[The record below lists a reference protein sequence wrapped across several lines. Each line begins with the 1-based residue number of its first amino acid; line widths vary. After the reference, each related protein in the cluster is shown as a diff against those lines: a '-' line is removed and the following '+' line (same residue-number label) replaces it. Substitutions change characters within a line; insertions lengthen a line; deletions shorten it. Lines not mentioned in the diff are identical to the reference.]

1 MSGKN
6 INKEAYYGSNSF
18 HNDFRHDFHKPF
30 SPFSGKAQWLH
41 LVQELPMSGPPGPL
55 PAGCSTNTTTTATT
69 TITTGQARQWY
80 ARPHPGGHP
89 QLVQVEATDRKSIMW
104 HTLTVRAASP
114 MLATL
119 TMFQAVAMF
128 VEGGIRVME
137 TQMRNKAW
145 TSLSLDMDLHFALGI
160 PGRNFA
166 APKQYFRWKFSEIS
180 SYYQKV

>member
-1 MSGKN
+1 MWDQ
-6 INKEAYYGSNSF
+6 AY
-18 HNDFRHDFHKPF
+18 RHDFHKPF

-55 PAGCSTNTTTTATT
+55 PAGCSTNITTTATT

-80 ARPHPGGHP
+80 ARPHPGGRP
-89 QLVQVEATDRKSIMW
+89 QLVQVEVTDRKSIMW
-104 HTLTVRAASP
+104 RTLTVRAASP

-166 APKQYFRWKFSEIS
+166 APKQHFRWKFFEIS
-180 SYYQKV
+180 SYFQKI